1 MQSIYLS
8 KGRELLK
15 LLINNGFE
23 GYFVGECVRNTIM
36 NIDFKRVDIVT
47 NAKIDDLRRI
57 NNFIFNDSATYIDEN
72 TIKVVYN
79 DYDFYFKSFSSLD
92 NQMSDNRTKL
102 TKHYSSNLLDELATR
117 NFTINA
123 IAMSYS
129 GKVTDAYNGV
139 DDIKA
144 KRIRTISNPK
154 IRFNN
159 YPLDILEAVKLVSE
173 LKFQVSD
180 KTYQAM
186 VKKAKL
192 LQTQNKEEIFNYLDT
207 ILHAKYTKKAL
218 SYLMSRGIYK
228 NIPSLDKGI
237 KAISKTNKEI
247 NIEELLLACF
257 VLNGEID
264 RDYLAYIEDQE
275 IFEQTFNLALITK
288 KGIYEPFTLFKNGE
302 NIAIEANFINY
313 LIGRDHIRAK
323 AISKDYAEIKIKA
336 YSDLAY
342 DILDLAKI
350 TNLDSDNDALKEIID
365 NVVLNILSETLRNDH
380 DEIERFVLKELTT
393 KGIYFDI
400 GRKEKEEEVVAR
412 DDDEVIQSSIN
423 ADYTPSYNLTED
435 EVTISESLKE
445 EDENEDENLTNH
457 RLRILEERLDEQ
469 DRLLQEKTERLQELE
484 NQKILET
491 SQKLVNNSLDTI
503 RHDSQLA
510 SMIKNLDDYEL
521 EYRNFIIEYLEKEK
535 KNNE

>member
-1 MQSIYLS
+1 MQSVYLS

-36 NIDFKRVDIVT
+36 NIDFSRADIVT
-47 NAKIDDLRRI
+47 NASIDDLKRI
-57 NNFIFNDSATYIDEN
+57 NNYIFNDSATYIDSN

-117 NFTINA
+117 DFTIDA

-159 YPLDILEAVKLVSE
+159 YPLDILEAIKLVGE

-186 VKKAKL
+186 VKKSKL
-192 LQTQNKEEIFNYLDT
+192 LISQNKEEIFNYMDN
-207 ILHAKYTKKAL
+207 ILHAKYTKKAMA
-218 SYLMSRGIYK
+218 YLMSRGIYK

-237 KAISKTNKEI
+237 KAISRSNKEI
-247 NIEELLLACF
+247 SIEELLLASF

-264 RDYLAYIEDQE
+264 TDYLTYIEDRE
-275 IFEQTFNLALITK
+275 IFEEIFNLALAQK
-288 KGIYEPFTLFKNGE
+288 KGIYEPFTLFKYGE
-302 NIAIEANFINY
+302 NVATEANFINY

-323 AISKDYAEIKIKA
+323 AISKDYNELKIKS
-336 YSDLAY
+336 YDDLAY
-342 DILDLAKI
+342 DIKDVCRI
-350 TNLDSDNDALKEIID
+350 TNLDQENDAIKEIID

-380 DEIERFVLKELTT
+380 DEIERFILKELTT

-400 GRKEKEEEVVAR
+400 ERKEEKEVVKR

-423 ADYTPSYNLTED
+423 ADYTPSYNLSED
-435 EVTISESLKE
+435 EMAISESMKE
-445 EDENEDENLTNH
+445 EESDPDADLTNH

-484 NQKILET
+484 NQKILEST
-491 SQKLVNNSLDTI
+491 QKLVNAGLDAI
-503 RHDSQLA
+503 KHDSQLA
-510 SMIKNLDDYEL
+510 SMIKNVDEFEL
-521 EYRNFIIEYLEKEK
+521 EYRNFVVEYLEKEK
-535 KNNE
+535 MNNE